1 MIIEIDRKILRNEC
15 NGSIKKAIADKWY
28 MVWDND
34 RIKRA
39 FRNGHGTIKDFERYK
54 QDNKIYSIWVEI

>member
-15 NGSIKKAIADKWY
+15 NGSIKKAIAGKWY
-28 MVWDND
+28 MVWDNN

-39 FRNGHGTIKDFERYK
+39 FYGHGTIKDFERYK
-54 QDNKIYSIWVEI
+54 QDNKIYSIWIEI